1 MRLVPIPS
9 IQEGT
14 ALAKTVYDD
23 HGRILL
29 KKDVIL
35 TKPLLDRIQESGF
48 RSLYINDKFSE
59 GVIED
64 VIKPQLRHKTVHA
77 IKDTFESFRTFYIKS
92 KNSSMPIREKI
103 ELKAKNKYMNN
114 INDIAND
121 IIDELLGKKNILVN
135 LVDIKNMDNY
145 TYEHSVNVTIL
156 SLILGIELGLG
167 KNELY
172 ELCIGALLH
181 DIGKTFIDQGILN
194 KKEKLTDKEFAIIK
208 EHTVKGYEYIKD
220 LYELRGA
227 SKRIVLEHHERI
239 DGSGYPRNITGK
251 VIHPYSKIVA
261 ITDTFDALTSDRVY
275 RRAIPANE
283 AIEYL
288 MGASD
293 RLYDIDMVSIFVRKI
308 IVYPVGTLVKLS
320 NGMIGVVKD
329 LNPQFPLRPTIQVI
343 RNGKKQEIIN
353 LLEENNIII
362 TGIQYNINNK
372 KNETN

>member
-14 ALAKTVYDD
+14 TLAKTVYDN

-29 KKDVIL
+29 RKGIIL
-35 TKPLLDRIQESGF
+35 SKPLLERVQTSGF
-48 RSLYINDKFSE
+48 RSLYIIDKFSE

-77 IKDTFESFRTFYIKS
+77 IKDTFENFHAFYIKN
-92 KNSSMPIREKI
+92 KNTSIPIREKI
-103 ELKAKNKYMNN
+103 ELKAKHKYMNN
-114 INDIAND
+114 ISVIAND
-121 IIDELLGKKNILVN
+121 IIDELLDKKNILVN
-135 LVDIKNMDNY
+135 LVDLKNMDNY

-167 KNELY
+167 KNELH

-181 DIGKTFIDQGILN
+181 DIGKTFIDRDILN
-194 KKEKLTDKEFAIIK
+194 KKDKLTDKEFAIIK

-227 SKRIVLEHHERI
+227 SKRIILEHHEKI
-239 DGSGYPRNITGK
+239 DGSGYPRKITGR
-251 VIHPYSKIVA
+251 VIHTYSKIVA

-275 RRAIPANE
+275 RRAIPPNE

-293 RLYDIDMVSIFVRKI
+293 RLYDIDMVSTFVRKI

-320 NGMIGVVKD
+320 NGMIGVVKS
-329 LNPQFPLRPTIQVI
+329 LNPQLPLRPTIQII
-343 RNGKKQEIIN
+343 RNGEKQEVIN
-353 LLEENNIII
+353 LVDENNIII
-362 TGIQYNINNK
+362 SGIQYNIQN
-372 KNETN
+372 